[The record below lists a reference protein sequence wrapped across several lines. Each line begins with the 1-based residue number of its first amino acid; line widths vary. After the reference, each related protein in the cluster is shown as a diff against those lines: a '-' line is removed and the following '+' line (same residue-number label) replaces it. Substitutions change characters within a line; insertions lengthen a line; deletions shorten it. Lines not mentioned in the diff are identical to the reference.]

1 MLNGEVRYEA
11 NQPQGSIFTIVI
23 PDSENM
29 NVKEMENIQIENIA
43 STTDKWVG
51 KTILI
56 VEDVESNYQFL
67 AATLRRS
74 GANLIWVKQGE
85 EAIDLVE
92 NGQKIDLV
100 LMDVQLAGIDGYEV
114 TRQIKNMRADLPVI
128 AQTAFAMVGEKL
140 KSQQAGCDDYLA
152 KPIRPSLLI
161 QTISKY
167 L

>member
-1 MLNGEVRYEA
+1 MA
-11 NQPQGSIFTIVI
+11 ITKKNQAMEIFSI
-23 PDSENM
+23 D
-29 NVKEMENIQIENIA
+29 NIA
-43 STTDKWVG
+43 STADKWTD

-74 GANLIWVKQGE
+74 GAKLVWARQGE
-85 EAIDLVE
+85 DAIE
-92 NGQKIDLV
+92 MIKNGQNFDLV
-100 LMDVQLAGIDGYEV
+100 LMDVQLAGMDGYEA
-114 TRQIKNMRADLPVI
+114 TSNIKLLRPELPII
-128 AQTAFAMVGEKL
+128 AQTAYAMVGEKE
-140 KSQQAGCDDYLA
+140 KSHLAGCDEYLA